1 MSVFT
6 KINKSQLISIIAD
19 YDLGKLIEYRGISEG
34 IENSNFKLTTSKEN
48 YILTI
53 FERLDF
59 STVEFYM
66 QLLSDL
72 HANNLPIANPI
83 TSLNNKF
90 VTEFKNKPLALV
102 SFEDGEKILTPTL
115 DECFKTGVTLAKIHL
130 FSSNYE
136 PFIKNPKDYNWI
148 TETVKKV
155 SSLLTGKDKE
165 LINEFFNSYNSNLE
179 LPSGIIHGDLFRDN
193 ILFFDGEI
201 NAVIDFYFA
210 GFDYFLFD
218 LSIALN
224 DWAFDEEGNF
234 LKDKESAFLD
244 GYNSVKP
251 LSEIEK
257 ENFKNEKI
265 RAALRF
271 WVSRLDDLH
280 FPRTGSLV
288 HFHNPKRFQNIF
300 KFRLIN

>member
-1 MSVFT
+1 M
-6 KINKSQLISIIAD
+6 
-19 YDLGKLIEYRGISEG
+19 
-34 IENSNFKLTTSKEN
+34 
-48 YILTI
+48 
-53 FERLDF
+53 
-59 STVEFYM
+59 
-66 QLLSDL
+66 
-72 HANNLPIANPI
+72 
-83 TSLNNKF
+83 
-90 VTEFKNKPLALV
+90 
-102 SFEDGEKILTPTL
+102 
-115 DECFKTGVTLAKIHL
+115 AKIHL
-130 FSSNYE
+130 FSSNYQ

-155 SSLLTGKDKE
+155 SSLLTANDKE
-165 LINEFFNSYNSNLE
+165 LINEFFNSYNANLE

-257 ENFKNEKI
+257 VNFKNQKV

-271 WVSRLDDLH
+271 WASRLDDLH

>member
-34 IENSNFKLTTSKEN
+34 IENSNFKLTTSKGN

-59 STVEFYM
+59 TTVKFYI

-72 HANNLPIANPI
+72 HSHNLPIANPI
-83 TSLNNKF
+83 TSVENKF
-90 VTEFKNKPLALV
+90 VTEFKKKPLALV
-102 SFEDGEKILTPTL
+102 SFEQGEKILTPTL

-130 FSSNYE
+130 FTSYYE
-136 PFIKNPKDYNWI
+136 PFIKNPKGYDWI

-155 SSLLTGKDKE
+155 SSLLTIKDKE
-165 LINEFFNSYNSNLE
+165 LINKFYNSYNENLE

-193 ILFFDGEI
+193 VLFFGGEI

-210 GFDYFLFD
+210 GVDYFLFD

-234 LKDKESAFLD
+234 LKNKELAFLD
-244 GYNSVKP
+244 GYSSVKP
-251 LSEIEK
+251 LSEVEK
-257 ENFKNEKI
+257 INFKNEKV

-271 WVSRLDDLH
+271 WISRLDDLH
-280 FPRTGSLV
+280 FPRAGSLV

-300 KFRLIN
+300 KFRIT